1 MTTTARGDADGRQA
15 ALAATCTTDPGT
27 MRRVGDLLR
36 STMAGVDPLSRHEQ
50 VRLPAHTLE
59 RRVVTWLRPMP
70 PGGAR

>member
-1 MTTTARGDADGRQA
+1 
-15 ALAATCTTDPGT
+15 